1 MKRCALVLSLSALLL
16 LAVALFGILL
26 GSAKFSFAD
35 SILAIFGIDNGNNSL
50 LIVRTLRLPR
60 VIGGIFAGAA
70 LAVAGLLLQS
80 ATGNDLAAP
89 NVVGINSGA
98 GLFVMIILCFFPR
111 LSALLPFAAFVGAA
125 IAALFVLGLARGAGR
140 GNSRTAVVLAG
151 VAVGALFG
159 AGISFLSLIFPDAL
173 ASYTAFSVGGLSGVY
188 FEDIALPVLI
198 ISLFLVV
205 AFLLTPR
212 LNLLLFG
219 DDMAASMGVRAGRL
233 RSFTVL
239 VAAALASSAVS
250 YVGLVGF
257 VGLIVPHT
265 ARRLVGAD
273 NRILLPLSATL
284 GGALVTLADIL
295 SRVLFAPTELPCG
308 IIISA
313 LGAPFF
319 LFILLRKEK
328 VNA

>member
-1 MKRCALVLSLSALLL
+1 MKRSVIVLSASLLLL
-16 LAVALFGILL
+16 LAVALLGVML
-26 GSAKFSFAD
+26 GSAKIPFLDTF
-35 SILAIFGIDNGNNSL
+35 LALFGVDNGRGSL
-50 LIVRTLRLPR
+50 LIVRSLRLPR

-98 GLFVMIILCFFPR
+98 GLFVMITLCFFPS
-111 LSALLPFAAFVGAA
+111 LSSLLPIAAFVGAA
-125 IAALFVLGLARGAGR
+125 IAALFVLGLARGVGR
-140 GNSRTAVVLAG
+140 RSSRTAVVLAG

-159 AGISFLSLIFPDAL
+159 AGISFLSLLFPDAL

-212 LNLLLFG
+212 LNLLLLG
-219 DDMAASMGVRAGRL
+219 DDMAASMGVRATRL
-233 RSFTVL
+233 RSVTVL
-239 VAAALASSAVS
+239 VAAVLASSAVS
-250 YVGLVGF
+250 YVGLIGF

-273 NRILLPLSATL
+273 NRILLPLSAIL
-284 GGALVTLADIL
+284 GGTLVTLADIL

-319 LFILLRKEK
+319 LFILLRKER